1 MHHFSLSIISSL
13 SSSIAHACVKVFCKS
28 NFQFNLFFLQPAK
41 EWTPEK
47 EISCQWEDPPVTSSN
62 HWHHSEKANDTCQ
75 SSISQDLTEVV
86 KLSEDLLCHSGPQGQ
101 LGVDKSDITRSASE
115 ILSVANSSLW
125 QSTCQWLN
133 IIDPA
138 KVSLLVTCVLSTV
151 RDRHFHILYTFFAP
165 PQLESFKV

>member
-1 MHHFSLSIISSL
+1 MHVWKSFAKVIFNSICFSCSRPRSGPLRRRS
-13 SSSIAHACVKVFCKS
+13 VV
-28 NFQFNLFFLQPAK
+28 
-41 EWTPEK
+41 
-47 EISCQWEDPPVTSSN
+47 
-62 HWHHSEKANDTCQ
+62 SEKIRQWLHRITDITPKKPTTPANRQ
-75 SSISQDLTEVV
+75 SAKSLTEVV